1 MIGVQVSEVTM
12 LSEMLARVAQEYV
25 YARGKPFAGSDF
37 ANFVRHDLAIE
48 AKKKLT
54 FWPVELKVKA
64 SVGAGNWAAV
74 PWLAFFDPLITE
86 SATLGFYV
94 VYLINPQDREV
105 TLSMNQGTT
114 AVYKEFGR
122 LKGREVLKR
131 RAVDMAERLPD
142 FSHRFSK
149 APIQLGS
156 EDDLPLGYMAG
167 HSFGRTYL
175 LDELTKDAVGN
186 DLMEMLA
193 AYRALV
199 DRGGTLPVEFM
210 QEESGTKEIEE
221 TRRYILS
228 RRIERSNKVRREV
241 LAARKAVCECC
252 GLDPVNDFGFRG
264 PSLKTPLDV
273 HHSAPL
279 RHLAEGETKR
289 YQVPN
294 DFLVLCPTCH
304 RMIHKQDDPSD
315 LDALKQKMRFKLM
328 RDVTYSLI

>member
-1 MIGVQVSEVTM
+1 MR
-12 LSEMLARVAQEYV
+12 SEMLARVAQEYV

-54 FWPVELKVKA
+54 FWPVDLKVKA

-86 SATLGFYV
+86 SATQGFYV
-94 VYLINPQDREV
+94 VYLINPQDNEV

-114 AVYKEFGR
+114 ALYKEFGR
-122 LKGREVLKR
+122 LKGRKILKR
-131 RAVDMAERLPD
+131 RALDLAERLPD
-142 FSHRFSK
+142 YMQKFSTE
-149 APIQLGS
+149 PIELGS

-167 HSFGRTYL
+167 HSFGHTYRRSD
-175 LDELTKDAVGN
+175 LDEEAVSA
-186 DLMEMLA
+186 DLMDMLA

-210 QEESGTKEIEE
+210 QEEAGTNGIEE

-241 LAARKAVCECC
+241 LAARKSVCECC
-252 GLDPVNDFGFRG
+252 GLDPVKDFGYRG
-264 PSLKTPLDV
+264 PPLKTPLDV
-273 HHSAPL
+273 HHTAPL

-289 YQVPN
+289 YRVPK
-294 DFLVLCPTCH
+294 DFFVLCPTCH
-304 RMIHKQDDPSD
+304 RMIHKQDDPAD
-315 LDALKQKMRFKLM
+315 LDSLKQKMRFKLM
-328 RDVTYSLI
+328 RDETYSLI

>member
-1 MIGVQVSEVTM
+1 M
-12 LSEMLARVAQEYV
+12 LSDMLARVAQEYV

-37 ANFVRHDLAIE
+37 ANFVRHDVAKE

-86 SATLGFYV
+86 TATQGFYV
-94 VYLINPQDREV
+94 VYLVNPQDREI

-131 RAVDMAERLPD
+131 RAVDIAERLPEYT
-142 FSHRFSK
+142 HKFSK
-149 APIQLGS
+149 QPIQLGS
-156 EDDLPLGYMAG
+156 EDDLPMGYMAG
-167 HSFGRTYL
+167 HSFGRTYPL
-175 LDELTKDAVGN
+175 NELNDETVN
-186 DLMEMLA
+186 QDLMEMLA

-210 QEESGTKEIEE
+210 QEEAGTNEIEE

-228 RRIERSNKVRREV
+228 RRIERSNRVRREV
-241 LAARKAVCECC
+241 LAARKSICECC
-252 GLDPVNDFGFRG
+252 GFDPVKDFGYRG
-264 PSLKTPLDV
+264 PPLKTPLDV
-273 HHSAPL
+273 HHAAPL

-304 RMIHKQDDPSD
+304 RMIHKQEDASD
-315 LDALKQKMRFKLM
+315 LDALKQRMRFKLM
-328 RDVTYSLI
+328 RDMDYSLI